1 MTLRFASLRLRVGL
15 LAIAALA
22 LAPATISPAQDLDLM
37 VKQFLN
43 TLKGSKE
50 AKKVARQRPTA
61 SPAKARSRSPDEF
74 GSVSQDDYESK
85 IADLLSYMRSDALND
100 KTNPIRRDAALMA
113 IVERHKQIAVPKRMQ
128 GWICDIRQ
136 IGVALDPFTDRANSQ
151 EPIGFHGGRGQ
162 GLFCDAKVPYL
173 LVLDRTR
180 ANQSL
185 VNSLSVGQ
193 SIQFSGAGV
202 GRRIPDMR
210 TIVRVDQVVPV
221 GNRDLE
227 QSPSPPVPKTRT
239 DPRSSK

>member
-1 MTLRFASLRLRVGL
+1 MTSGRASLRLLVGL
-15 LAIAALA
+15 LAIVALA
-22 LAPATISPAQDLDLM
+22 LAPPTISPAQDLDLM

-50 AKKVARQRPTA
+50 AKKVAKQRA
-61 SPAKARSRSPDEF
+61 RSPDEF
-74 GSVSQDDYESK
+74 GSISQDDYESK

-113 IVERHKQIAVPKRMQ
+113 SVERHKQIAVPKRMQ
-128 GWICDIRQ
+128 GWTCDIRQ

-221 GNRDLE
+221 GNRDAE
-227 QSPSPPVPKTRT
+227 QSPSPPLPKTRT